1 MKVQVASLLLL
12 FSVVLAG
19 CDASSPSNTDGNADS
34 SIVTDSN
41 MLQDEMTEDTA
52 GLDTSVID
60 TAESPRPTP

>member
-1 MKVQVASLLLL
+1 MKVHVAGLLLL
-12 FSVVLAG
+12 IGTVAAA

-41 MLQDEMTEDTA
+41 MLQDDMTEDTA

-60 TAESPRPTP
+60 TSASRPTP

>member
-1 MKVQVASLLLL
+1 MKVHVAGLLL
-12 FSVVLAG
+12 FVGMVVSA

-41 MLQDEMTEDTA
+41 MLQDDMTEDTA

-60 TAESPRPTP
+60 TSASKPTP